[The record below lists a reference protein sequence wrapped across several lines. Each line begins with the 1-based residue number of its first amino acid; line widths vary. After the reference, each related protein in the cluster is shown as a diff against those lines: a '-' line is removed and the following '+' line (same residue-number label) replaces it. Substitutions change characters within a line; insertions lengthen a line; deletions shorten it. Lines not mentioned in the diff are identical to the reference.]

1 MQMIDESAWSS
12 DDETPGQVA
21 MLFESP
27 ELLIGLWRTGGIAW
41 PPFDV
46 HLERN
51 ETIYVVSGTGQLQVD
66 DSPPVDL
73 SPGVTTTI
81 PAGSATRWNVDVD
94 FTEFWIY
101 H

>member
-1 MQMIDESAWSS
+1 MIDESAWSA

-27 ELLIGLWRTGGIAW
+27 ELQIGLWRTGGVALD
-41 PPFDV
+41 PFEV
-46 HLERN
+46 YLEWN
-51 ETIYVVSGTGQLQVD
+51 ETIYVTSGTGQLQVD
-66 DSPPVDL
+66 DPPPVEL

-81 PAGSATRWNVDVD
+81 AAGSSTRWNVDMD
-94 FTEFWIY
+94 FSEFWIY